1 MPGVTVHQAVFD
13 AVSGRRSIRQFKPTP
28 VDESLVLDI
37 LKAASRAPSGQN
49 MQPWLVHYVTGEARD
64 RLCDEVT
71 KAASAGERSDDYA
84 YFPKE
89 LREPYIARRR
99 KVGFD
104 LFAIYGIARDDYE
117 GRKHALLRNFQF
129 FDAPVGLFFT
139 MERDWGLGAWID
151 IGNYMTNVMVLAR
164 GAGLETCPQQAWAEY
179 AAPVRRVLNIPDHH
193 VIVSGMAL
201 GFADYDAPVNALVT
215 ERALVDEF
223 VTRHR

>member
-1 MPGVTVHQAVFD
+1 
-13 AVSGRRSIRQFKPTP
+13 
-28 VDESLVLDI
+28 
-37 LKAASRAPSGQN
+37 
-49 MQPWLVHYVTGEARD
+49 VTGETRD
-64 RLCDEVT
+64 RLCDAVT

-89 LREPYIARRR
+89 LHEPYITRRR

-104 LFAIYGIARDDYE
+104 LFEIYGIARDDYE

-151 IGNYMTNVMVLAR
+151 IGNYMTNVMTLAR

-179 AAPVRRVLNIPDHH
+179 AAPVRQILGVPDNHVL
-193 VIVSGMAL
+193 VSGMAL
-201 GFADYDAPVNALVT
+201 GYADYDAPVNALVT
-215 ERALVDEF
+215 ERAATGEF